1 MSESVNQLLAQ
12 WAELWSSHR
21 TDKFLELFTDDCVY
35 EDVTLSRV
43 SKGKNE
49 LREFL
54 EETVAIFPDFRI
66 EPRSHFATASGD
78 RACLEW
84 TMSGT
89 QQGDAPG
96 IPATH
101 KKMTA
106 RGISA
111 IELKDSKIH
120 RVRDYW
126 DNATV
131 LGQFGLLPKP

>member
-12 WAELWSSHR
+12 WADLWSSHR

-49 LREFL
+49 LRAFL

-66 EPRSHFATASGD
+66 EPRSHFSTASGD

-89 QQGDAPG
+89 QEGDAPG

-101 KKMTA
+101 KKMTT

-111 IELKDSKIH
+111 IE
-120 RVRDYW
+120 
-126 DNATV
+126 
-131 LGQFGLLPKP
+131 